1 MLLKILITFGVIL
14 LVALIFRVKQPQTT
28 ATKHKA
34 EATQKEERSS
44 NLVIYSLLGVII
56 AISTLIFVLN
66 WNEQH
71 RIINVRVTDNQ
82 GEVINYQA
90 YQKDIEGR
98 RFVTLDGVSVTLGT
112 SDRIEMVE

>member
-1 MLLKILITFGVIL
+1 MLLKILITLAVIL
-14 LVALIFRVKQPQTT
+14 IVALIFRVKQPQN
-28 ATKHKA
+28 K
-34 EATQKEERSS
+34 ATQHRAESTQKDRGSS

-71 RIINVRVTDNQ
+71 RIINVRVTNNQ
-82 GEVINYQA
+82 GDIINYQA

-98 RFVTLDGVSVTLGT
+98 RFITLDGVSVTLGI